1 MVIVVMMTMMLMIM
15 TTMTMTMMTTML
27 MILIMSKVTIIKMV
41 TIAVIFFFPR
51 PRAEKNGF
59 SHMQVNLSWN
69 YCTKFYDDFF
79 RLRIAI

>member
-15 TTMTMTMMTTML
+15 TTMTMMMTTML

-41 TIAVIFFFPR
+41 TIAVFFFSR

-79 RLRIAI
+79 GSA

>member
-41 TIAVIFFFPR
+41 TIAVIFFFKAPCGK
-51 PRAEKNGF
+51 E
-59 SHMQVNLSWN
+59 
-69 YCTKFYDDFF
+69 
-79 RLRIAI
+79 RLQSYAGKPFLELLYKVLW

>member
-15 TTMTMTMMTTML
+15 TTMTMTMTMMTTML

-41 TIAVIFFFPR
+41 TIAVIFFSR

-69 YCTKFYDDFF
+69 YCTKFYGDFF
-79 RLRIAI
+79 GSA

>member
-27 MILIMSKVTIIKMV
+27 MMLIMSKVTIIKMV
-41 TIAVIFFFPR
+41 TIAVIFFSR